1 MHRTTIAFVGAAF
14 MSVAVLSAQNTTGT
28 TAAASKTPA
37 SSANAVTYTGCLIPG
52 PGPTGD
58 SFILSNATAK
68 GDKAK
73 AKVQLNVVPSSAKVK
88 VADRVTNAVEVV
100 GTVTPA
106 AQKGDAPTLTV
117 TKISWKGDY
126 CG

>member
-14 MSVAVLSAQNTTGT
+14 MSVAVLSAQTP
-28 TAAASKTPA
+28 TATPSPPSKTSGAAS
-37 SSANAVTYTGCLIPG
+37 ANTVTYTGCLIPG
-52 PGPTGD
+52 PSAD

-73 AKVQLNVVPSSAKVK
+73 QKVSLNVVPSSTKVK
-88 VADRVTNAVEVV
+88 VADRMTNAVEVV

-106 AQKGDAPTLTV
+106 TQKGDAPTLTV